1 MAKYLFKASLSPEG
15 IEGVL
20 AEGGTARRT
29 VVKQAVESLGGALE
43 SFYYVFGD
51 DDVIV
56 ICDLPDNET
65 AAAFAMETSATGRVA
80 VSTSVLVTP
89 EEVDR
94 ARKKKSGW
102 RAPGG

>member
-1 MAKYLFKASLSPEG
+1 
-15 IEGVL
+15 
-20 AEGGTARRT
+20 
-29 VVKQAVESLGGALE
+29 
-43 SFYYVFGD
+43 
-51 DDVIV
+51 
-56 ICDLPDNET
+56 
-65 AAAFAMETSATGRVA
+65 METSATGRVA